1 MVRSIRWCVQANDVD
16 PAAPGGRPGSLKGRA
31 LPYSKETASNF
42 EDLCMYLSIEGL
54 EGLVL
59 VLVLVRSSCS
69 SGWPWELQL
78 GKFAWKDLFV
88 GVVLGK
94 RWNDFGAS

>member
-1 MVRSIRWCVQANDVD
+1 
-16 PAAPGGRPGSLKGRA
+16 
-31 LPYSKETASNF
+31 
-42 EDLCMYLSIEGL
+42 MYLSIEGL

>member
-1 MVRSIRWCVQANDVD
+1 MMWIRLPLGEGRD
-16 PAAPGGRPGSLKGRA
+16 PLRA
-31 LPYSKETASNF
+31 GPCLKETASNF

-54 EGLVL
+54 EGL